1 MTGPEGSVSERIR
14 GNLEGLGLDAMASS
28 APEHSRFVATGAKS
42 FPEALLEMTDAQVA
56 AAGERDLGRR
66 IEKASFPY
74 VKTLRD
80 FDFSF
85 QPSIPRGV
93 VEDLATLGF
102 PDRHE
107 NVVLVGSPGVGKAH
121 IAVALGVEAIRARKL
136 AYLTDCR
143 RLVSD
148 LAPRARRGQGPAGEA
163 AALLRLSVAAHRRRG
178 GLPGRGQAGRGPAVP
193 AGLEEVREEA
203 GHRDDQRGDGVVGEG
218 LRGPGRGVG
227 DSGQALPPLP
237 PDTHNGEVL
246 QDQGPRAAGQG
257 LAGGGRRFRRPAVTG
272 LANVRWRGW
281 GRFAV

>member
-14 GNLEGLGLDAMASS
+14 GNLEELGLDAMASS
-28 APEHSRFVATGAKS
+28 APEYSRLVATGAKS

-93 VEDLATLGF
+93 VEDLATLGLLE
-102 PDRHE
+102 RHE
-107 NVVLVGSPGVGKAH
+107 NVVLVGSPGVGKTH

-136 AYLTDCR
+136 TYFTDCQ

-148 LAPRARRGQGPAGEA
+148 LAHAAGKGQLERRLRFYAHLSLLIVDEVGYLDVDKQGADLLFQLVSRRYERRSTIVTTNVGMGSWAKVFGDPVVASAIADRLCHHCHPIRITGRSYRTKDLAPQDRASPAA
-163 AALLRLSVAAHRRRG
+163 VA
-178 GLPGRGQAGRGPAVP
+178 
-193 AGLEEVREEA
+193 
-203 GHRDDQRGDGVVGEG
+203 
-218 LRGPGRGVG
+218 
-227 DSGQALPPLP
+227 DSGA
-237 PDTHNGEVL
+237 
-246 QDQGPRAAGQG
+246 PR
-257 LAGGGRRFRRPAVTG
+257 
-272 LANVRWRGW
+272 
-281 GRFAV
+281 

>member
-14 GNLEGLGLDAMASS
+14 GNLEELGLDAMASS
-28 APEHSRFVATGAKS
+28 APEYSRLVATGAKS

-56 AAGERDLGRR
+56 DVRERDLGRR

-102 PDRHE
+102 LDRHE
-107 NVVLVGSPGVGKAH
+107 NVVLVGSPGVGKTH
-121 IAVALGVEAIRARKL
+121 IAVALGVEAVRARKL
-136 AYLTDCR
+136 TYFTDCQ

-148 LAPRARRGQGPAGEA
+148 LAHAAGKGQLERRLRFYAHLS
-163 AALLRLSVAAHRRRG
+163 LLIVDEV

-193 AGLEEVREEA
+193 AGLEEVREKVD
-203 GHRDDQRGDGVVGEG
+203 HRDDQRGDGVVGEG
-218 LRGPGRGVG
+218 LRGPGRGIG

-257 LAGGGRRFRRPAVTG
+257 LAGSGRRFRRPALTG
-272 LANVRWRGW
+272 LANVRWCGW

>member
-14 GNLEGLGLDAMASS
+14 GNLEELGLDAMASS
-28 APEHSRFVATGAKS
+28 APEYSRLVATGAKS

-93 VEDLATLGF
+93 VEDLATLGLLE
-102 PDRHE
+102 RHE
-107 NVVLVGSPGVGKAH
+107 NVVLVGSPGVGKTH

-136 AYLTDCR
+136 TYFTDCR

-148 LAPRARRGQGPAGEA
+148 LAHAAGKGQ
-163 AALLRLSVAAHRRRG
+163 LRG
-178 GLPGRGQAGRGPAVP
+178 GCASTPTCRCSSSTRWATWTWTSKARTCCSSWSRGGTR
-193 AGLEEVREEA
+193 
-203 GHRDDQRGDGVVGEG
+203 
-218 LRGPGRGVG
+218 
-227 DSGQALPPLP
+227 
-237 PDTHNGEVL
+237 
-246 QDQGPRAAGQG
+246 
-257 LAGGGRRFRRPAVTG
+257 GGRPS
-272 LANVRWRGW
+272 
-281 GRFAV
+281 